1 MEALTGQTLAEILS
15 TAPRPLNEIKGEL
28 LFLPGQLLLH
38 WMEKGVH
45 HYKLVSSNSVKAAF
59 SHEPIDSGWL
69 KTGIVR
75 WGIGKS
81 GNWVVKFV
89 PPSRHTLSFQDSNS
103 LSIPLPGLVFLGYG
117 FQYYIFCISESSF
130 NPEAEVFTAPLPNV
144 YPDGRICF
152 GSTVPPA
159 CTPEEIDSAW
169 KMFITSNFNSHLGS
183 GKSKAYPDD
192 IKAKLSQIV
201 TKKLK
206 HYPIK
211 DLNQYR
217 SNLEQVIEPII
228 YPRYS
233 W

>member
-1 MEALTGQTLAEILS
+1 M
-15 TAPRPLNEIKGEL
+15 EIKGEL

-38 WMEKGVH
+38 WVEKGVH

-59 SHEPIDSGWL
+59 SQEPIDSDWL
-69 KTGIVR
+69 SDGIVR

-89 PPSRHTLSFQDSNS
+89 PPGRNTLSFEEKDS

-117 FQYYIFCISESSF
+117 FQYYIWATLESSF
-130 NPEAEVFTAPLPNV
+130 NPEAEVFTVPLPNV

-159 CTPEEIDSAW
+159 CSPKEIDSAW

-183 GKSKAYPDD
+183 GKSRAYPDSVR
-192 IKAKLSQIV
+192 AMLQRVS
-201 TKKLK
+201 TRKLK
-206 HYPIK
+206 SYPVK
-211 DLNQYR
+211 DLNPYR
-217 SNLEQVIEPII
+217 SSVEQVIEPII
-228 YPRYS
+228 YPRYN

>member
-1 MEALTGQTLAEILS
+1 M
-15 TAPRPLNEIKGEL
+15 EIKGEL

-38 WMEKGVH
+38 WTEKGAH
-45 HYKLVSSNSVKAAF
+45 HYKLVSSHSVKAAF

-69 KTGIVR
+69 SSGIVR

-89 PPSRHTLSFQDSNS
+89 PPALHTLSFEEADFLS
-103 LSIPLPGLVFLGYG
+103 LPLPGLVFLGYG
-117 FQYYIFCISESSF
+117 FQYYIFCIAESSF

-159 CTPEEIDSAW
+159 CTPEEIDRVW

-183 GKSKAYPDD
+183 VKSKSYPDN
-192 IKAKLSQIV
+192 IKTKLSQIA
-201 TKKLK
+201 TRKLK

-217 SNLEQVIEPII
+217 SRVEQVIEQLI
-228 YPRYS
+228 YPRYD